1 MTRIILHV
9 DMDSFY
15 AAIEQRENPS
25 LRGLPVVVGSDP
37 MGGYGRGVVSTCSY
51 EARVF
56 GIHSAMPISRAYKLC
71 PDAAF
76 VRVNMPLYKQASSN
90 IMQILRSYT
99 DRFQQVSV
107 DEAFLDISDM
117 VVDISGAEVLARK
130 IKSHILAQEGL
141 TCSIGIA
148 PNKSIAKIASDFKKP
163 DGLTV
168 VAPEKVMDFLAPLN
182 VRRLSGVGR
191 KNEEILHKMGIKTI
205 GQLAGFDEGMLTDT
219 FGRWGKKM
227 KMLAQ
232 GVDGSE
238 VQEQDVV
245 KSVSKEDT
253 FMEDVAEPDILYE
266 SLDTI
271 CEKVHKVLVRKGFSF
286 KTVSVKVR
294 LENFKTFSRAKT
306 LDTHTRDIE
315 TIKRVSRSLAREF
328 FDGRKLRLLGVR
340 LTHLNKSNI
349 IQTTLDDFHTT

>member
-15 AAIEQRENPS
+15 AAIEQREKPS
-25 LRGLPVVVGSDP
+25 LKGLPVVVGSDP
-37 MGGYGRGVVSTCSY
+37 MEGHGRGVVSTCSY
-51 EARVF
+51 EARAF

-71 PDAAF
+71 PNAAF
-76 VRVNMPLYKQASSN
+76 VRVNMPLYKQVSSN
-90 IMQILRSYT
+90 IMQILRPYA

-117 VVDISGAEVLARK
+117 VADIDDAKTLAYE
-130 IKSHILAQEGL
+130 IKSHIVAQEGL

-148 PNKSIAKIASDFKKP
+148 PNKSVAKIASDFKKP

-168 VAPEKVMDFLAPLN
+168 VAPEKVEDFLAPLN
-182 VRRLSGVGR
+182 VRRLSGIGR

-205 GQLAGFDEGMLTDT
+205 GQLACFDEGILMDT

-232 GVDGSE
+232 GVDDSE
-238 VQEQDVV
+238 VRERDVV

-266 SLDTI
+266 ALDTI
-271 CEKVHKVLVRKGFSF
+271 CENVHRALMHKGFSF

-294 LENFKTFSRAKT
+294 RENFKTFSRAKT
-306 LDTHTRDIE
+306 LDTHTRDIK
-315 TIKRVSRSLAREF
+315 TIKRVSRGLAQEF

-340 LTHLNKSNI
+340 LTHLNKSSA
-349 IQTTLDDFHTT
+349 IQTTLDDFHMT

>member
-15 AAIEQRENPS
+15 ASVEQRENPA
-25 LRGLPVVVGSDP
+25 LKGLPVIVGSDP
-37 MGGYGRGVVSTCSY
+37 KDGHARGVVSTCSY
-51 EARVF
+51 EARAF

-76 VRVNMPLYKQASSN
+76 VRVNMPLYAQVSSN

-107 DEAFLDISDM
+107 DEAFLDISNM
-117 VVDISGAEVLARK
+117 VVDIEGAEVLAHE
-130 IKSHILAQEGL
+130 IKAHILAQEGL

-168 VAPEKVMDFLAPLN
+168 VAPEEVEDFLEPLK
-182 VRRLSGVGR
+182 VRRLSGIGR

-205 GQLAGFDEGMLTDT
+205 GQLASFDEEILIDA
-219 FGRWGKKM
+219 FGRWGKNM
-227 KMLAQ
+227 RMLAL
-232 GVDGSE
+232 GLDESE
-238 VQEQDVV
+238 VQERDVV

-253 FMEDVAEPDILYE
+253 FMEDVADPDILNG
-266 SLDTI
+266 SLDMI
-271 CEKVHKVLVRKGFSF
+271 AEKVHRALVRKGFLF
-286 KTVSVKVR
+286 KTLSVKVR
-294 LENFKTFSRAKT
+294 QEDFTTFSRAKT
-306 LDTHTRDIE
+306 LDTHTRDLE
-315 TIKRVSRSLAREF
+315 TIKRISRNLAVEF
-328 FDGRKLRLLGVR
+328 FDGKKIRLLGIR
-340 LTHLNKSNI
+340 LSHLSKSNI
-349 IQTTLDDFHTT
+349 IQTTLDDYYMI